1 MKLFFYIFVAFLF
14 SITLV
19 NGQTTKKVLFIGN
32 SYTSVNNLPLL
43 VKNMAM
49 STGDAL
55 IYDSNMPGGAR
66 FLNHAVNATT
76 LTKIN
81 SNAWD
86 YVVLQAQSQETSLS
100 QTQMETEV
108 YPYATT
114 LCNAIRENNEC
125 SQPLFYMTWGRENG
139 DASNCN
145 FIPWVCTYEGMDD
158 AIRSSYE
165 FMAQENHTELAP
177 VGVVWRYLRTNYPSI
192 DLYSS
197 DSSHPSL
204 EGSYAAACTFY
215 AMIYKKDPTL
225 ITWNS
230 TLSETV
236 TTTIKL
242 AAKTIVYDEIA
253 IWDYT
258 INPAV
263 AGYSEVIQGGEVS
276 FSNTSEAFDSLLWDF
291 GDGTTSTEIN
301 PIHTYAMS
309 GFYTVTLTVIK
320 CGKSDSQTKTIGID
334 TTLNTDNF
342 TLENAFTIYPN
353 PTSNLLNITLN
364 QNFKNIKVIL
374 FDTKGNAVIN
384 KEVQDLSVL
393 SLDISTLSSG
403 TYVLKIKADQETFT
417 SKIIKK

>member
-1 MKLFFYIFVAFLF
+1 MKLFFYFFVAFLF
-14 SITLV
+14 TITLV

-32 SYTSVNNLPLL
+32 SYTSVNNLPSL

-49 STGDAL
+49 STGDVL
-55 IYDSNMPGGAR
+55 IYDSNTPGGAR

-81 SNAWD
+81 SNTWD

-100 QTQMETEV
+100 QTQMESEV

-114 LCNAIRENNEC
+114 LCNAIRANNEC

-139 DASNCN
+139 DASNCS

-158 AIRSSYE
+158 AIRNSYE
-165 FMAQENHTELAP
+165 FMAEENQAELSP
-177 VGVVWRYLRTNYPSI
+177 VGSVWRYLRTNHPSI

-204 EGSYAAACTFY
+204 EGSYAAACAFY

-230 TLSETV
+230 TLSESV

-242 AAKTIVYDEIA
+242 AAKTIVYDVISV
-253 IWDYT
+253 WDYT
-258 INPAV
+258 SNPAL
-263 AGYSEVIQGGEVS
+263 ANYTEVIQAGEVS
-276 FSNTSEAFDSLLWDF
+276 FTNTSEAFDSLLWDF
-291 GDGTTSTEIN
+291 GDGATSTEIN

-403 TYVLKIKADQETFT
+403 TYVLKIKADQEQFT